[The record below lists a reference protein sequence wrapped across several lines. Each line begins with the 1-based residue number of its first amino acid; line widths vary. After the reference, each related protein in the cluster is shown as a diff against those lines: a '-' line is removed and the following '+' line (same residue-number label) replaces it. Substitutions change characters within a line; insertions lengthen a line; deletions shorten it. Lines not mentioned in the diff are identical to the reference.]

1 MVIKRVISCGYRIMV
16 SMKNLLV
23 LLTLVLSSGLCLGQN
38 NTFYRKYN
46 LSGMNGGL
54 TLQPTSDGGFVAAGQ
69 HEGNGSAG
77 GCDIYVYRVDECG
90 NRLWFKII
98 GSGAADG
105 AKSIQELSNG
115 DFLISGHYDGST
127 GFVSKLDLNGNLLW
141 LKTYPGL
148 EWVFHAVEAANG
160 DIICVA
166 KQPNLSC
173 VLMRLDQSGNVLW
186 SKNFNNFGQMP
197 LYVHELT
204 SGEIVFLST
213 YNVPG
218 KDMALAKTDANGTII
233 WSMGYGV
240 GYSDT
245 DHTAWSCSANVNE
258 ANNTILLTT
267 PSQNQGGQGGDNIFA
282 IEASLSNG
290 SVIWSKSYGG
300 PGSDQSRAVIA
311 TPQGYAICGNSDSY
325 PVNVGANNSVS
336 AGMYERNI
344 LLLHIDYDGNIIWSR
359 QYGAESR
366 DKGIGVG
373 LGLDGSFT
381 ISAYTASTFFGNA
394 DDSMDPLFIKTDSLG
409 FVNCQTADCP
419 LVVADIPASSSPI
432 GSANSLA
439 FSQTIKFPVVSD
451 FAPDDIYQCQD
462 CYTVPFF
469 GLSDSV
475 VCVGETIYF
484 YNLTTIGL
492 TCFQEWQVDGVT
504 FDGNIDTVAYSFQN
518 PGLYHVLLSSSCGA
532 ASSTYDLAVRV
543 SEVVATVDLTSNYN
557 GYGVSCFNAN
567 DGSVQVSATGGY
579 FPLNQNWEFEWTP
592 SSLTG
597 SSLNQ
602 LSAGI
607 YNCIIRDE
615 VGCAD
620 SLQIEISE
628 PAVVQDSSVVS
639 TNYNGFAISCAG
651 GSDGGVALSQNFPFG
666 GVAPYTFTLTDES
679 GNVLQSQNGAF
690 NNLTEGVYQYETT
703 DLNGCASLQELLLE
717 EPQPLLCTPLIY
729 PDTCLFSLGAV
740 QFSASGGVEPYEYS
754 LNGNQLTNGLYL
766 DSLSQGVYTVSVQ
779 DVNSC
784 FSEEQIEIIGLMS
797 PDLIGDESDTITCGS
812 EFVGL
817 NEWTDLNS
825 DPTFIYYWED
835 SQGIQLDNGNDY
847 PSVNSPGNYYL
858 IASRNDNFCRDTL
871 LIQIYL
877 DSSIFFD
884 IEKLQ
889 IANVVTRNGDN
900 LNDCWNLF
908 HTSISS
914 EVIDYYIEIS
924 SILIYNRWGVLLVES
939 SDTFAVCEELNALN
953 DGTYYYIIN
962 AKSSCGPEQ
971 YLNRAGWFLLKSD

>member
-1 MVIKRVISCGYRIMV
+1 MKKVIFIF
-16 SMKNLLV
+16 
-23 LLTLVLSSGLCLGQN
+23 LSLMCFLSFVGLGQN

-98 GSGAADG
+98 GGGEADG

-127 GFVSKLDLNGNLLW
+127 GFVSKLDQNGNLLW

-173 VLMRLDQSGNVLW
+173 VLMRLDGNGNVLW
-186 SKNFNNFGQMP
+186 SKNFSNFGQMP

-204 SGEIVFLST
+204 TGEIVFLST

-233 WSMGYGV
+233 WTMAYGV
-240 GYSDT
+240 GYSDI
-245 DHTAWSCSANVNE
+245 DHTAGSCSANVNE
-258 ANNTILLTT
+258 TNNTILLTT
-267 PSQNQGGQGGDNIFA
+267 PSQNQGGQSGDNIFA

-290 SVIWSKSYGG
+290 SIIWSKSYGG

-325 PVNVGANNSVS
+325 PVNAGANNTVS

-344 LLLHIDYDGNIIWSR
+344 LLFHIDYDGNIIWSR

-394 DDSMDPLFIKTDSLG
+394 DGSMDPLFIKTDSLG

-419 LVVADIPASSSPI
+419 LQMADIQANASPI
-432 GSANSLA
+432 GSSNALS
-439 FSQTIKFPVVSD
+439 FSASIKSPVSTD
-451 FAPDDIYQCQD
+451 FAPNDIYQCQD

-469 GLSDSV
+469 GLSDSI
-475 VCVGETIYF
+475 VCVGETVYLF
-484 YNLTTIGL
+484 NLTTVGL
-492 TCFQEWQVDGVT
+492 TCFQEWQINGIT
-504 FDGNIDTVAYSFQN
+504 FNGNLDTIAYSFQN
-518 PGLYHVLLSSSCGA
+518 PGLYHVLLSSTCGG
-532 ASSTYDLAVRV
+532 ASETYDLAIRV

-557 GYGVSCFNAN
+557 GYGVSCNSSS
-567 DGSVQVSATGGY
+567 DGSIEISATGGY
-579 FPLNQNWEFEWTP
+579 FPSNQNWNYTWTP
-592 SSLTG
+592 SNVSGANLSQLT
-597 SSLNQ
+597 
-602 LSAGI
+602 AGV
-607 YNCIIRDE
+607 YNCVIQDA
-615 VGCAD
+615 VGCTD
-620 SLQIEISE
+620 SLQIVISE
-628 PAVVQDSSVVS
+628 PPVVQDSSVVS
-639 TNYNGFAISCAG
+639 TNYNGFDISCAG
-651 GSDGGVALSQNFPFG
+651 GNDGGITLATNFPVG
-666 GVAPYTFTLTDES
+666 GVAPYSYALIDEN
-679 GNVLQSQNGAF
+679 GNTITSQNGTFAS
-690 NNLTEGVYQYETT
+690 LSSGVYEIQTV
-703 DLNGCASLQELLLE
+703 DLNGCSSSVELMLN
-717 EPQPLLCTPLIY
+717 EPEVLLCVPIIY
-729 PDTCLFSLGAV
+729 PDTCLFDVGAI
-740 QFSASGGVEPYEYS
+740 QFAASGGVQPYQFS
-754 LNGNQLTNGLYL
+754 LNGNQLTNVFYI
-766 DSLSQGVYTVSVQ
+766 DSLSQGAYTVSVQ
-779 DVNSC
+779 DGNNC
-784 FSEEQIEIIGLMS
+784 ISEEQMEIIGILS
-797 PDLIGDESDTITCGS
+797 PDLSGAESDTITCGR
-812 EFVGL
+812 EYVGL
-817 NEWTDLNS
+817 SQWTDLNS

-835 SQGIQLDNGNDY
+835 AQGVQLDNGNDY
-847 PSVNSPGNYYL
+847 PSINTPGNYYL
-858 IASRNDNFCRDTL
+858 IAFRNDNFCRDTL

-889 IANVVTRNGDN
+889 IANVVTRNSDN
-900 LNDCWNLF
+900 LNDCWNFF
-908 HTSISS
+908 HTSISPES
-914 EVIDYYIEIS
+914 IESYIEIS
-924 SILIYNRWGVLLVES
+924 SILIYNRWGDLLVEM
-939 SDTFAVCEELNALN
+939 SDSFSVCDELNSLA
-953 DGTYYYIIN
+953 DGTYYYIIK
-962 AKSSCGPEQ
+962 AKSTCGPEQ
-971 YLNRAGWFLLKSD
+971 EYNRASWFLLKSD